1 MPGKRNHDASRG
13 DPTIRP
19 AVPIALMQNFLVVA
33 AVGPSKPGLLDAIT
47 KIVRDCG
54 GNVADS
60 RMTMLGCE
68 FSLIMLVSGTWDVV
82 AKIESALPR
91 LQESTGLVLA
101 TKRTEPHKSSTNL
114 VPYAVEVVSYDHP
127 GVVYE
132 IASFFT
138 ARNIGIEDM
147 YTSGYAA
154 THTGAPMFS
163 LHMTIAVPSNTSIAG
178 LRGEFMEFC
187 DRLNLDSIME
197 PVK

>member
-1 MPGKRNHDASRG
+1 
-13 DPTIRP
+13 
-19 AVPIALMQNFLVVA
+19 MQNHLVVA
-33 AVGPSKPGLLDAIT
+33 AVGPSRAGLLDAIT
-47 KIVRDCG
+47 KVVRDCG

-60 RMTMLGCE
+60 RMTVLGGE
-68 FSLIMLVSGTWDVV
+68 FSIIMLLSGTWDVV
-82 AKIESALPR
+82 AKIETALPR
-91 LQESTGLVLA
+91 LQESTGLTIV
-101 TKRTEPHKSSTNL
+101 TKRTEAKKNASSL

-138 ARNIGIEDM
+138 ARSISIEDM
-147 YTSGYAA
+147 YTSGYSAA
-154 THTGAPMFS
+154 HTGAPMFS
-163 LHMTIAVPSNTSIAG
+163 LHMTIAVPSNTSIAT

>member
-1 MPGKRNHDASRG
+1 
-13 DPTIRP
+13 
-19 AVPIALMQNFLVVA
+19 MQNSLVLA
-33 AVGPSKPGLLDAIT
+33 AVGPNRPGLLDALT
-47 KIVRDCG
+47 KVIRDCG
-54 GNVADS
+54 GTIADS
-60 RMTMLGCE
+60 RMTTLGSE
-68 FSLIMLVSGTWDVV
+68 FSLIMLLGGTWDVV

-91 LQESTGLVLA
+91 LQDSLGLSIVI
-101 TKRTEPHKSSTNL
+101 KRTETRKNATNL

-138 ARNIGIEDM
+138 ARNINIEDM

-154 THTGAPMFS
+154 AHTGAPMFS
-163 LHMTIAVPSNTSIAG
+163 LHMTIAVPSNTSIAS

-187 DRLNLDSIME
+187 DRLNFDSIME